1 MQRMRKVLRLSIV
14 LLALGCAGTPRPG
27 LTSIHGECRRSEE
40 WLAQFAVRRAAR
52 VDSALVRAQHAG
64 LAVQART
71 ASGATDSVLTEA
83 QIRLFRGESESP
95 AALLATGAVN
105 ASGWFSVDTPAPA
118 AAYVH
123 ARWFGY
129 VPRGEVVRLRVGYR
143 DTVIVHLRYD
153 VVCLS

>member
-1 MQRMRKVLRLSIV
+1 MRKVLSLGIV
-14 LLALGCAGTPRPG
+14 LLALGCAGAPRPG
-27 LTSIHGECRRSEE
+27 LISFHGECRRSEE

-64 LAVQART
+64 LVVQARS
-71 ASGATDSVLTEA
+71 ASGATDTVLTEA
-83 QIRLFRGESESP
+83 QIRIFRGESESQ

-105 ASGWFSVDTPAPA
+105 ASGWYTVDAPA
-118 AAYVH
+118 LATAYVH

-143 DTVIVHLRYD
+143 DTAIVHLRYD
-153 VVCLS
+153 VVCLSS